1 MRAVVSGASSGIGLA
16 VACRLHD
23 DGAEVLALAR
33 RAAAIEAG
41 AGPDRLA
48 SGRFRAASVDV
59 TDPAAVR
66 AAASD
71 APLDVLVA
79 AAGTNVKRRRLD
91 QLSAEDVDAML
102 QTNTAGVIHLV
113 SAYLPALRAA
123 RGLVVVVG
131 SVSGSWPDVS
141 GPAYQASKGAVR
153 AFCRGAGFEEH
164 EHGVRFTI
172 LEPGVVDT
180 PLLDRR
186 PAPPDAE
193 TRARMLTPDDL
204 AEVIAF
210 LAHLPAR
217 VHIPELTVLP
227 STLQVLGRTF

>member
-16 VACRLHD
+16 IARRLHD

-33 RAAAIEAG
+33 RADAIEAG

-79 AAGTNVKRRRLD
+79 AAGTNVRRRALD
-91 QLSAEDVDAML
+91 ELGPEEIDAL
-102 QTNTAGVIHLV
+102 LATNVAGVIHLV
-113 SAYLPALRAA
+113 TAHVAALRAA
-123 RGLVVVVG
+123 RGLVVVIG
-131 SVSGSWPDVS
+131 SVSGSWPDAS
-141 GPAYQASKGAVR
+141 GPAYQASKAAVA
-153 AFCRGAGFEEH
+153 AFCRGAGRDEH
-164 EHGVRFTI
+164 GNGVRFSI
-172 LEPGVVDT
+172 VEPGLVDT
-180 PLLDRR
+180 PILENR
-186 PAPPDAE
+186 PQPPDAE
-193 TRARMLTPDDL
+193 TRAQALTADDVADL
-204 AEVIAF
+204 VAY

-217 VHIPELTVLP
+217 VHVPELTVLP
-227 STLQVLGRTF
+227 AALQALGRT

>member
-33 RAAAIEAG
+33 RADAIEAG
-41 AGPDRLA
+41 AGAERLA

-59 TDPAAVR
+59 TDPAAVA
-66 AAASD
+66 AAASPE
-71 APLDVLVA
+71 PLDVLVA

-91 QLSAEDVDAML
+91 QLGPEDVDAML

-113 SAYLPALRAA
+113 TAHLPALRAA

-153 AFCRGAGFEEH
+153 AFCRGAGLEEH

-180 PLLDRR
+180 PLLERR
-186 PAPPDAE
+186 PQPPDAE

-204 AEVIAF
+204 ADVIAY
-210 LAHLPAR
+210 LAHLPSR
-217 VHIPELTVLP
+217 VHVPELTVLP
-227 STLQVLGRTF
+227 SELQALGRTS